1 MKDYNIKNIVEGLKC
16 LDKPDFIN
24 SEISKIKSILQKN
37 NKEEIKENLII
48 DFNESK
54 ENSIKETELKKI
66 RKILKNN

>member
-16 LDKPDFIN
+16 LEKPDFIN